1 MNIRSLEPVQLG
13 MAGQI
18 YLSPAPRCNACDDSW
33 VRDSF
38 LKTPRIRRT
47 EWRSENVFVITQEQ
61 TEEAGAEATDSFCKV
76 PAVGGFQG
84 ISYGQFFGLGKVDRP
99 IHLVSKE
106 MLSAFQQAGP
116 HSFKDVNG
124 AWVGVIWDGVRQKAC
139 FVRDGLGIQT
149 IYVALMPDRVLFSTD
164 LRVLQFSGMFD
175 DLDEQAMAEFLHY
188 LYVPAPLTILKKIHA
203 VLPGHVLWLDE
214 KIRQER
220 YSPPRFVRGAG
231 TVESYPTE
239 RSTERYLP
247 EFEKLLLHAVEDCVP
262 RRGRIALALSGGKDS
277 STLAVALSKVCPDRV
292 LAFNVGSTDERFNE
306 TKDAA
311 LVGKALGFA
320 FQSYIPTDRDLARG
334 LRHFASVQDNPVGD
348 PAALPYFLAMKNLP
362 DDCSVILDG
371 TGNDYYFGIPSYGK
385 GVHRYRLRLQIERN
399 MPLNVWKLILR
410 LMSWGPGW
418 MRELR
423 EYWSKPSEESF
434 VAWDGWTAEELS
446 TLFRRQVSFADTY
459 LWELMQK
466 GESEDWVT
474 LLTNVVCGVWEPH
487 TAYRKAM
494 LAHALGKGIRFP
506 FTDNRLAQF
515 INRLPVAL
523 KFEGGKNKVLL
534 RAYMAKHLPQ
544 EILIKP
550 KAPFVFDLNRLM
562 QNSEYRWVEDLN
574 QQGIL
579 QILPNLDNESIQQLL
594 SRHAKDPKG
603 SKWKFRLYA
612 LCLLSTFLAVR
623 RGWNPDYSA

>member
-1 MNIRSLEPVQLG
+1 M
-13 MAGQI
+13 
-18 YLSPAPRCNACDDSW
+18 
-33 VRDSF
+33 RDSF

-47 EWRSENVFVITQEQ
+47 EWRSESIFVVTQEQ
-61 TEEAGAEATDSFCKV
+61 AEEVGAGVTDSFCEV
-76 PAVGGFQG
+76 PTVGSFQG
-84 ISYGQFFGLGKVDRP
+84 ISYGQYFGLGEVDRP
-99 IHLVSKE
+99 THLASKE
-106 MLSAFQQAGP
+106 MLSAFQQAGS
-116 HSFKDVNG
+116 HSFRDVNG
-124 AWVGVIWDGVRQKAC
+124 AWVGVTWDGARQQAC

-149 IYVALMPDRVLFSTD
+149 IYVARMPDRVLFSTD
-164 LRVLQFSGMFD
+164 LRLLQFSGMFD
-175 DLDEQAMAEFLHY
+175 NLDENAIAEFLHY
-188 LYVPAPLTILKKIHA
+188 LYVPAPLTILKNVYA

-214 KIRQER
+214 KVRQER
-220 YSPPRFVRGAG
+220 YAPPRFVRGAE
-231 TVESYPTE
+231 TVESHQTG
-239 RSTERYLP
+239 RTTERYLP
-247 EFEKLLLHAVEDCVP
+247 EFEKHLLHAVEDCVP

-306 TKDAA
+306 AKDAA
-311 LVGKALGFA
+311 LVSKALGFA
-320 FQSYIPTDRDLARG
+320 FQSYVPTDRDLAKG
-334 LRHFASVQDNPVGD
+334 LRHFAAVQDTPIGD

-362 DDCSVILDG
+362 DDCCVIFDG
-371 TGNDYYFGIPSYGK
+371 TGNDSYFGIPSYAK

-399 MPLNVWKLILR
+399 MPSNVWKLILR

-434 VAWDGWTAEELS
+434 VAWDGWPAEELS

-459 LWELMQK
+459 LWELMQN
-466 GESEDWVT
+466 GESEDWIA

-594 SRHAKDPKG
+594 SRHAKDPKE